1 MKAVILA
8 AGEGK
13 RLRPLTHTTPKCM
26 LPIAGKP
33 ILLHMLLTLKELG
46 ITEAIIIVKHLKE
59 KIISYFKDKDLGIKL
74 TFIEQGEEY
83 GTGAALLYAKEHIQ
97 EPFLMLAGDTIL
109 DSSIV
114 KAVIASH
121 KKGITLAVK
130 KVEHPHLYG
139 VVELDSNNRVSKLE
153 EKPIHPKT
161 DLANLSVYMFDP
173 DIFSKLEQI
182 KSSSRGEY
190 EITDA
195 LLGAQAVV
203 VNGFWMD
210 IAYPWQLFDALE
222 FILGKM
228 DSDTKNGLID
238 NSTIN
243 GKVVLGKGAKIIN
256 SYIDGDVYIGENT
269 TIGPNAY
276 IRGTSSI
283 GSNCAIGS
291 GSTVKA
297 SILFDHVNAKHL
309 SYLGDS
315 IIGNDINFG
324 SGTQIANYRFDAG
337 HISVMTEKGWVNT
350 GRKKFGC
357 VIGDNTKFGVISCVM
372 PGKLIGNNCWVS
384 SGVVVNENLASN
396 TRIFLKQ
403 EHTFMKQEE
412 GEG

>member
-13 RLRPLTHTTPKCM
+13 RLRPLTNTTPKCM

-33 ILLHMLLTLKELG
+33 ILQHMLVDLKELG
-46 ITEAIIIVKHLKE
+46 ITEAIIIIKHLKE
-59 KIISYFKDKDLGIKL
+59 KIVDYFKDKDLGIKL

-83 GTGAALLYAKEHIQ
+83 GTGAALLYAKGKLT

-109 DSSIV
+109 DPSIIKSV
-114 KAVIASH
+114 LKSH

-139 VVELDSNNRVSKLE
+139 VVELDSSNRVSKLE
-153 EKPIHPKT
+153 EKPTHPKT
-161 DLANLSVYMFDP
+161 DLANLSVYMFDL

-182 KSSSRGEY
+182 KFSSRGEY

-195 LLGAQAVV
+195 LLGAQAVIV
-203 VNGFWMD
+203 DGFWMD
-210 IAYPWQLFDALE
+210 IAYPWQLFNALDY
-222 FILGKM
+222 ILGRM
-228 DSDTKNGLID
+228 NSDTKNGIID

-243 GKVVLGKGAKIIN
+243 GKVVLGKGTKIIN
-256 SYIDGDVYIGENT
+256 SYIEGDVYIGENT
-269 TIGPNAY
+269 IIGPNAY

-283 GSNCAIGS
+283 GNNCAIGS
-291 GSTVKA
+291 GSTVKN

-315 IIGNDINFG
+315 VIGNDVNFG
-324 SGTQIANYRFDAG
+324 SGTQIANYRFDSG
-337 HISVMTEKGWVNT
+337 YISVMTEKGWVNT

-357 VIGDNTKFGVISCVM
+357 IIGDQARFGVLSCVM
-372 PGKLIGNNCWVS
+372 PGKLVGNNSWVS
-384 SGVVVNENLASN
+384 SGVVLNENLAPN

-412 GEG
+412 KD